1 MRPSWGDSDEVNL
14 NNVDLPASAATI
26 PVLELD
32 RDSTRPLH
40 QQLWEHYRQ
49 LIEVGHLPVGSRLP
63 TELILVQRHRVS
75 RGTVRQAMRSLSEA
89 GLIRRETKNG
99 TVVSTPPQKVATTS
113 RIIGL
118 VFPETRDAF
127 CLDIM
132 KGVQAACLE
141 RGYHVAFGYS
151 HHSSEVERAEIKRM
165 RDARFGGVLVLPHD
179 NATLFRELWRDG
191 YPFVCVDQIFKNV
204 PCDFVGVDNVSASS
218 GATEHLLRLGHRR
231 IAFLHQNAELA
242 QAPSTVRDRHR
253 GYCSALAASGVPFA
267 PSWTVAVDQ
276 DSSYMDFLIQ
286 PERPCAVVAVNDN
299 TALKL
304 RDIAIRSGISVPGD
318 LAIVGFDNIPM
329 ASGVSLTTVMQPSI
343 EIGLQAAHIL
353 IDRIEKKVSSPQQLI
368 LPTQLVV
375 RQSCGSA

>member
-1 MRPSWGDSDEVNL
+1 MTSPVS
-14 NNVDLPASAATI
+14 ASI
-26 PVLELD
+26 VPDLELD
-32 RDSTRPLH
+32 RDSARPLH

-63 TELILVQRHRVS
+63 TEMILMERHRVS

-99 TVVSTPPQKVATTS
+99 TIVSTPPQPATMTS
-113 RIIGL
+113 RIIGV

-132 KGVQAACLE
+132 KGVQAACRE

-151 HHSSEVERAEIKRM
+151 RHSSELERAEVMRM

-179 NATLFRELWRDG
+179 NATLFSELWRDG
-191 YPFVCVDQIFKNV
+191 YPFVCVDQAFENV

-218 GATEHLLRLGHRR
+218 GATEHLIRLGHRR
-231 IAFLHQNAELA
+231 ISFLHQNAELA

-253 GYCSALAASGVPFA
+253 GYCNALAANGVPFK

-276 DSSYMDFLIQ
+276 DSSYMDFLMQ
-286 PERPCAVVAVNDN
+286 VERPSAVVAVNDN

-304 RDIAIRSGISVPGD
+304 RDVAIRSGVSVPGD
-318 LAIVGFDNIPM
+318 LAIVGFDDIPM
-329 ASGVSLTTVMQPSI
+329 ASGVSLTTVIQPSI

-375 RQSCGSA
+375 RQSCGSAQE